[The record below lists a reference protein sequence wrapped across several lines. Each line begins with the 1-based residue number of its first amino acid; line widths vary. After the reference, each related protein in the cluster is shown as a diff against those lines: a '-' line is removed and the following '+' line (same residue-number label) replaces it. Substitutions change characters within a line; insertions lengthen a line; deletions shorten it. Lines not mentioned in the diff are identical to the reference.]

1 MSYTKP
7 TPLVGGQIRRSIQA
21 QWRPGHIIERVTT
34 AQNTPFAQLSQQLP
48 SGARITWATIKTATA
63 VPFYL
68 GSTAAATNGQAAA
81 ALVWTAPSSLATGAT
96 TANLLLSVAQT
107 AFGAAVPINSESRG
121 YAASAATAGGI
132 LQSAANWNMNTS
144 TSALTFYVIPYASST
159 GATDATQRFLVNT
172 TTPTNG
178 YSFGSTTATTATVSF
193 DVQIFFE
200 EFVGTADS

>member
-1 MSYTKP
+1 MSYTKASGSS
-7 TPLVGGQIRRSIQA
+7 GGVTRRSIGA

-34 AQNTPFAQLSQQLP
+34 TQNSAFATLSQQLP

-81 ALVWTAPSSLATGAT
+81 ALVWTAPSSLVTSAT
-96 TANLLLSVAQT
+96 TANALLSVAQT

-121 YAASAATAGGI
+121 FALSAATAGGI
-132 LQSAANWNMNTS
+132 LQSGHNWNLNVS

-178 YSFGSTTATTATVSF
+178 YSFGSTTSTTATVSF